1 MLLRRKILII
11 ALLTAFILPQISCA
25 PSGTTVIATAKG
37 STKIEQKSENIDQST
52 SKNDGSDIPITGGAV
67 INKNTKVIHI
77 DPECSSVKKMSEK
90 NRLDIDGKE
99 ISKYIAE
106 GYKLCSLCGKDYS
119 AYKAKS

>member
-37 STKIEQKSENIDQST
+37 STKIEQKSE
-52 SKNDGSDIPITGGAV
+52 
-67 INKNTKVIHI
+67 
-77 DPECSSVKKMSEK
+77 K